1 MLRCN
6 EVAIAAQFDVVLAAL
21 VTFLF
26 GNSNLSLVGRSRKN
40 IAEAAIDQILKSTL
54 SPSFRV

>member
-6 EVAIAAQFDVVLAAL
+6 EVAIAAHFDVVLAAL
-21 VTFLF
+21 ATFLF

-40 IAEAAIDQILKSTL
+40 KPEAVIGQILKFIL
-54 SPSFRV
+54 SPSSRV